1 MPLAMLTA
9 CFGFGSGS
17 RSAILELFLQE
28 VEGPMPSVYLLV
40 RDRVEQSRAML
51 SGEDLFDAE
60 LDRNFSLLLERLQ
73 VLDAITVEALARAPF
88 TESGKKIVTLKP
100 CSCISSGTPP
110 STGE

>member
-1 MPLAMLTA
+1 
-9 CFGFGSGS
+9 
-17 RSAILELFLQE
+17 
-28 VEGPMPSVYLLV
+28 MPSVYLLV

-88 TESGKKIVTLKP
+88 TESGEKIVALKP
-100 CSCISSGTPP
+100 RSCISSDTPA
-110 STGE
+110 TAEE